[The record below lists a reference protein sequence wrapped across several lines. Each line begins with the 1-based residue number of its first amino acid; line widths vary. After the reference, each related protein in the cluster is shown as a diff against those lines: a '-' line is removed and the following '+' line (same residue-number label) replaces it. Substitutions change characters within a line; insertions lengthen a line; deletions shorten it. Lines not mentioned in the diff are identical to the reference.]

1 MPRRRARTVV
11 ELAARMADRR
21 LRLDPGSDWDETY
34 ALLMD
39 VPGIGP
45 WTASYIRMRALGD
58 PDVALPGDLGI
69 VRGAARFGLDP
80 DDPRW
85 KPWRSYAM
93 HYLWNLED

>member
-11 ELAARMADRR
+11 DLACR
-21 LRLDPGSDWDETY
+21 LANGTIRLDSGADWDDARA
-34 ALLMD
+34 ALLD

-69 VRGAARFGLDP
+69 IRAAARYGLDP
-80 DDPRW
+80 EDPRW